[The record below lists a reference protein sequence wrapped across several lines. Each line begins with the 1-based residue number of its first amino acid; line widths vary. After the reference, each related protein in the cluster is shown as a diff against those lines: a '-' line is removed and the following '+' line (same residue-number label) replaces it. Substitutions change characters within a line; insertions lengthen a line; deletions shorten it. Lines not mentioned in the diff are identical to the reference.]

1 MVDLKAK
8 PFYLNDDDIKWV
20 KDTIEEMTLE
30 EKIGQLFITRFHG
43 ELDDPENIERIKN
56 YHVGGIRYA
65 SKSSEEVYNFIK
77 EMQENSKIPL
87 LAAANCDNG
96 GDGAC
101 TDGTFIASGAMAEA
115 SQAEE
120 VAYNAGLVSGR
131 EAAALGVNWNYDPC
145 VDILYNW
152 RNTIVNT
159 RAYGNTPEKV
169 IKYTS
174 AYLEGLKD
182 SELSD
187 IASCVKHFPGDG
199 VEERDQHLVLG
210 INDFEAEKWD
220 NTFGKVYKHHIDNG
234 LMSIMAGHIAMPEYQ
249 KKLNPE
255 LSDQDIMP
263 ATLAPEL
270 LNDLLRDK
278 LNFNGLILTDASH
291 MLGMTAAMPRKDYVP
306 KSIAAGCD
314 MFLFFNDIEEDFQ
327 FMLNGYK
334 KGIITEERLNDALE
348 RILGLK
354 AAINLHKKAE
364 KNELV
369 PKKESLEIIGQEE
382 HLEMAAQAADKAI
395 TLVKDS
401 LNQLPIRPETHPRIK
416 LYYLYGE
423 LGGIY
428 NSDISSRDRIIEE
441 LEKVGFEVDLNE
453 GDGREKG
460 KTIDYRDNYDAAFVF
475 ADVRGY
481 AQQNNYRIQ
490 WKAPMANEVPWYA
503 AELPTVFVS
512 LNFTNHYIDV
522 PMIKTFINAHSNTRE
537 IIKQSIAKIMG
548 ESEFKGIYNENVW
561 CNTWEAKR

>member
-20 KDTIEEMTLE
+20 KDTIEEMTLK

-278 LNFNGLILTDASH
+278 LDFNGLILTDASH

-327 FMLNGYK
+327 FMLDGYK

-369 PKKESLEIIGQEE
+369 PKKENLEIIGQEE

-548 ESEFKGIYNENVW
+548 ESEFKGSYNENVW